1 MLKSIRLIVFC
12 FLLPLVTINSAYADE
27 FIIPAPPQIGAEG
40 YFLMDAN
47 TDEVLVEFNSDQRLP
62 PASLTK
68 IMTSYVAAKELAKGS
83 ISLDDE
89 VSVSVKAWRMEGS
102 RMFIREGTSVRLEEI
117 LRGIIVQS
125 GNDASVALAEH
136 ISGSEESFVETMNMH
151 ARNLGL
157 NNTNFENSTGLPH
170 ENHYTTASDLGR
182 LVKALIREFP
192 SHYKYYAE
200 KSYEYAGIKQNNR
213 NRLLWRDASV
223 DGVKTGHTEAAG
235 YCLVASAFR
244 NGMRLISVVMGTES
258 QISRAIESQKL
269 LTFGFRYFETISLY
283 EAGDMLKQVKIW
295 GGKHSSLRLGLNN
308 PLILTI
314 PKGSR
319 DKLDAEIT
327 LVEEIHAPIRKGDK
341 FGALIISGLSQEKVS
356 VPITALNSVEEAGF
370 FSKLI
375 DSIQLFS
382 LKLFDGDPLEY

>member
-1 MLKSIRLIVFC
+1 MLKSIRSIVFC

-89 VSVSVKAWRMEGS
+89 VSVSIKAWRMEGS

-295 GGKHSSLRLGLNN
+295 GGKHSSLRLGLTK

-341 FGALIISGLSQEKVS
+341 FGTLIISGLSQEKVS

>member
-1 MLKSIRLIVFC
+1 
-12 FLLPLVTINSAYADE
+12 
-27 FIIPAPPQIGAEG
+27 
-40 YFLMDAN
+40 
-47 TDEVLVEFNSDQRLP
+47 
-62 PASLTK
+62 
-68 IMTSYVAAKELAKGS
+68 
-83 ISLDDE
+83 
-89 VSVSVKAWRMEGS
+89 
-102 RMFIREGTSVRLEEI
+102 
-117 LRGIIVQS
+117 
-125 GNDASVALAEH
+125 
-136 ISGSEESFVETMNMH
+136 
-151 ARNLGL
+151 
-157 NNTNFENSTGLPH
+157 
-170 ENHYTTASDLGR
+170 
-182 LVKALIREFP
+182 
-192 SHYKYYAE
+192 
-200 KSYEYAGIKQNNR
+200 
-213 NRLLWRDASV
+213 
-223 DGVKTGHTEAAG
+223 
-235 YCLVASAFR
+235 
-244 NGMRLISVVMGTES
+244 MRLISVVMGTES

-319 DKLDAEIT
+319 DKLSAEIT

-341 FGALIISGLSQEKVS
+341 FGTLIISGLSQEKVS

>member
-1 MLKSIRLIVFC
+1 MLKSIRSIVFC
-12 FLLPLVTINSAYADE
+12 FLLLLVATNLAYADK
-27 FIIPAPPQIGAEG
+27 FIIPAPPQISAEG

-157 NNTNFENSTGLPH
+157 DNTNFENSTGLPH
-170 ENHYTTASDLGR
+170 ENHYTTASDLAR
-182 LVKALIREFP
+182 LVKALIVEFP

-200 KSYEYAGIKQNNR
+200 KSYEYAGIRQNNR

-244 NGMRLISVVMGTES
+244 NGMRLISVVMGTQS

-283 EAGDMLKQVKIW
+283 EAGDVLKQVKIW
-295 GGKHSSLRLGLNN
+295 SGKHSSLRLGLTN
-308 PLILTI
+308 PLLLTI

-319 DKLDAEIT
+319 DKLVAEIT
-327 LVEEIHAPIRKGDK
+327 LVKEIHAPITRGDK
-341 FGALIISGLSQEKVS
+341 FGTLLISGLNEREFS
-356 VPITALNSVEEAGF
+356 VPIAALNSVEEAGF

-375 DSIQLFS
+375 DSIQLFF
-382 LKLFDGDPLEY
+382 LKLFGGDPLEY

>member
-1 MLKSIRLIVFC
+1 M
-12 FLLPLVTINSAYADE
+12 
-27 FIIPAPPQIGAEG
+27 
-40 YFLMDAN
+40 
-47 TDEVLVEFNSDQRLP
+47 
-62 PASLTK
+62 
-68 IMTSYVAAKELAKGS
+68 
-83 ISLDDE
+83 
-89 VSVSVKAWRMEGS
+89 
-102 RMFIREGTSVRLEEI
+102 
-117 LRGIIVQS
+117 QS

-136 ISGSEESFVETMNMH
+136 ISGSEASFVETMNMH

-157 NNTNFENSTGLPH
+157 DNTNFENSTGLPH

-200 KSYEYAGIKQNNR
+200 KSYEYAGIRQNNR

-283 EAGDMLKQVKIW
+283 EADDILKQVKVW
-295 GGKHSSLRLGLNN
+295 SGKHSSLRLGLNN

-319 DKLDAEIT
+319 DKLVAEIS
-327 LVEEIHAPIRKGDK
+327 LVEEIHAPIRNGDK
-341 FGALIISGLSQEKVS
+341 FGARMISRLSDEKVS
-356 VPITALNSVEEAGF
+356 VPLTALNSVEEAGF

-375 DSIQLFS
+375 DSIQLFF

>member
-1 MLKSIRLIVFC
+1 MIISFRSIVFC
-12 FLLPLVTINSAYADE
+12 FLMALLAVNLAYADK
-27 FIIPAPPQIGAEG
+27 FIVPAPPQIGAEG
-40 YFLMDAN
+40 YFLMDAV
-47 TDEVLVEFNSDQRLP
+47 TDEILVEYNSDQRLP

-83 ISLDDE
+83 ISLNDE
-89 VSVSVKAWRMEGS
+89 VSVSIKAWRMEGS
-102 RMFIREGTSVRLEEI
+102 RMFIREGTLVRLEDI

-157 NNTNFENSTGLPH
+157 KNTNFENSTGLPH

-182 LVKALIREFP
+182 LVKALISEFP

-200 KSYEYAGIKQNNR
+200 KSYEYSGIRQNNR
-213 NRLLWRDASV
+213 NRLLWRDTSV

-235 YCLVASAFR
+235 YCLVASAVR
-244 NGMRLISVVMGTES
+244 NEMRLISVVMGTES
-258 QISRAIESQKL
+258 TISRAIESQKL
-269 LTFGFRYFETISLY
+269 LTFGFRYFETIPLY
-283 EAGDMLKQVKIW
+283 QGGDVLKQVKIW
-295 GGKHSSLRLGLNN
+295 GGKHSSLRLGLAD
-308 PLILTI
+308 PLVLTI

-319 DKLDAEIT
+319 DKLGAELT
-327 LVEEIHAPIRKGDK
+327 LVEEIHAPITKGDK
-341 FGALIISGLSQEKVS
+341 FGTITISGLSEKQVS
-356 VPITALNSVEEAGF
+356 VPIAALNSVEEAGF
-370 FSKLI
+370 LSRLI
-375 DSIQLFS
+375 DSIQLFF

>member
-1 MLKSIRLIVFC
+1 MLKSIRSTGFC
-12 FLLPLVTINSAYADE
+12 FFLPLVAFNLAYADE
-27 FIIPAPPQIGAEG
+27 FIIPAPPQIEAEG
-40 YFLMDAN
+40 YFVMDAN
-47 TDEVLVEFNSDQRLP
+47 TDEVLVEFNSDQRLA

-68 IMTSYVAAKELAKGS
+68 IMTSYVAAKELSKGS

-102 RMFIREGTSVRLEEI
+102 RMFIREGTTVRLEDI

-157 NNTNFENSTGLPH
+157 KNTNFENSTGLPN

-200 KSYEYAGIKQNNR
+200 KSYEYAGIRQNNR

-223 DGVKTGHTEAAG
+223 DGVKTGHTPAAG
-235 YCLVASAFR
+235 YCLVASAVR
-244 NGMRLISVVMGTES
+244 SGMRLISVVMGTES
-258 QISRAIESQKL
+258 EISRAIESQKL
-269 LTFGFRYFETISLY
+269 LSFGFRYFETISLY
-283 EAGDMLKQVKIW
+283 QAGDILRQVKIW
-295 GGKHSSLRLGLNN
+295 GGKHNSLRLGLTN
-308 PLILTI
+308 PLLLTI

-319 DKLDAEIT
+319 DNLAAEMT
-327 LVEEIHAPIRKGDK
+327 LVEEIHAPVTKGDK
-341 FGALIISGLSQEKVS
+341 LGTLTIVGLGEKKVS
-356 VPITALNSVEEAGF
+356 VPISALNSVDEAGF
-370 FSKLI
+370 LSRLI
-375 DSIQLFS
+375 DSIHLFF

>member
-1 MLKSIRLIVFC
+1 MLKSIRSIVFC

-89 VSVSVKAWRMEGS
+89 VSVSIKAWRMEGS

-170 ENHYTTASDLGR
+170 ENHYTTASQG
-182 LVKALIREFP
+182 P
-192 SHYKYYAE
+192 
-200 KSYEYAGIKQNNR
+200 
-213 NRLLWRDASV
+213 
-223 DGVKTGHTEAAG
+223 
-235 YCLVASAFR
+235 
-244 NGMRLISVVMGTES
+244 
-258 QISRAIESQKL
+258 
-269 LTFGFRYFETISLY
+269 
-283 EAGDMLKQVKIW
+283 
-295 GGKHSSLRLGLNN
+295 
-308 PLILTI
+308 
-314 PKGSR
+314 
-319 DKLDAEIT
+319 
-327 LVEEIHAPIRKGDK
+327 
-341 FGALIISGLSQEKVS
+341 
-356 VPITALNSVEEAGF
+356 
-370 FSKLI
+370 
-375 DSIQLFS
+375 
-382 LKLFDGDPLEY
+382 

>member
-1 MLKSIRLIVFC
+1 MLNSVRSMVFC
-12 FLLPLVTINSAYADE
+12 FFLPLVATNLAYADE
-27 FIIPAPPQIGAEG
+27 FIIPAPPQIGAVG

-47 TDEVLVEFNSDQRLP
+47 TEEVLVEFNSDQRLP

-89 VSVSVKAWRMEGS
+89 VNVSVKAWRMEGS
-102 RMFIREGTSVRLEEI
+102 RMFIREGTTVRLEEI

-157 NNTNFENSTGLPH
+157 ENTNFENSTGLPH
-170 ENHYTTASDLGR
+170 ENHYTTPSDLGR
-182 LVKALIREFP
+182 LVKALISEFP

-200 KSYEYAGIKQNNR
+200 KYYEYAGIRQNNR

-235 YCLVASAFR
+235 YCLVASAVR
-244 NGMRLISVVMGTES
+244 NGMRLISVVMGTDSE
-258 QISRAIESQKL
+258 ISRAIESQKL
-269 LTFGFRYFETISLY
+269 LSFGFRYFETISLY
-283 EAGDMLKQVKIW
+283 QAGDVLRQVKIW
-295 GGKHSSLRLGLNN
+295 GGKHSSLRLGLTN
-308 PLILTI
+308 PLVLTI

-319 DKLDAEIT
+319 DKLSAAIT
-327 LVEEIHAPIRKGDK
+327 LVEEIHAPINKGDN
-341 FGALIISGLSQEKVS
+341 FGTLSISGLSERQIS
-356 VPITALNSVEEAGF
+356 VPIAALNSVEEAGS
-370 FSKLI
+370 FSRLM
-375 DSIQLFS
+375 DSIQLFF

>member
-1 MLKSIRLIVFC
+1 MLNSVRPMVFC
-12 FLLPLVTINSAYADE
+12 FFLPLGAINLTYANE
-27 FIIPAPPQIGAEG
+27 FIIPAPPEIGAVG

-47 TDEVLVEFNSDQRLP
+47 TEEVLVEFNSDQRLP

-89 VSVSVKAWRMEGS
+89 VNVSVKAWRMEGS
-102 RMFIREGTSVRLEEI
+102 RMFIREGTTVRLEEI

-151 ARNLGL
+151 AKNLGL
-157 NNTNFENSTGLPH
+157 ENTNFENSTGLPH
-170 ENHYTTASDLGR
+170 ENHYTTPSDLGR
-182 LVKALIREFP
+182 LVKALISEFP

-200 KSYEYAGIKQNNR
+200 KYYEYAGIRQNNR
-213 NRLLWRDASV
+213 NRLLWRDVSV

-235 YCLVASAFR
+235 YCLVASAVR
-244 NGMRLISVVMGTES
+244 NGMRLISVVMGTDSE
-258 QISRAIESQKL
+258 ISRAIESQKL
-269 LTFGFRYFETISLY
+269 LSFGFRYFETISLY
-283 EAGDMLKQVKIW
+283 QAGDILRQVKIW
-295 GGKHSSLRLGLNN
+295 GGKHSSLRLGLTN
-308 PLILTI
+308 PLVLTI

-319 DKLDAEIT
+319 DKLSAAMT
-327 LVEEIHAPIRKGDK
+327 VVEEIHAPINKGDK
-341 FGALIISGLSQEKVS
+341 FGTLSISGLGERQIS
-356 VPITALNSVEEAGF
+356 VPIAALNSVEEAGS
-370 FSKLI
+370 FSRLM
-375 DSIQLFS
+375 DSIQLFF

>member
-1 MLKSIRLIVFC
+1 MLKSIRSTGFC
-12 FLLPLVTINSAYADE
+12 FFLPLVALNLAFADE
-27 FIIPAPPQIGAEG
+27 FIIPAPPQIEAEG
-40 YFLMDAN
+40 YFVMDAN
-47 TDEVLVEFNSDQRLP
+47 TDEVLVEFNSDQRLA

-68 IMTSYVAAKELAKGS
+68 IMTSYVAAKELSKGS

-102 RMFIREGTSVRLEEI
+102 RMFIREGTTVRLEDI

-157 NNTNFENSTGLPH
+157 KNTNFENSTGLPN

-200 KSYEYAGIKQNNR
+200 KSYEYAGIRQNNR

-223 DGVKTGHTEAAG
+223 DGVKTGHTKAAG
-235 YCLVASAFR
+235 YCLVASAVR
-244 NGMRLISVVMGTES
+244 SGMRLISVVMGTES
-258 QISRAIESQKL
+258 EISRAIESQKL
-269 LTFGFRYFETISLY
+269 LSFGFRYFETISLY
-283 EAGDMLKQVKIW
+283 QAGDILRQVKIW
-295 GGKHSSLRLGLNN
+295 GGKHNSLRLGLTN
-308 PLILTI
+308 PLLLTI

-319 DKLDAEIT
+319 DNLAAEMT
-327 LVEEIHAPIRKGDK
+327 LVEEIHAPVTKGDK
-341 FGALIISGLSQEKVS
+341 LGTLTIVGLGEKKVS
-356 VPITALNSVEEAGF
+356 VPISALNSVDEAGF
-370 FSKLI
+370 LSRLI
-375 DSIQLFS
+375 DSIHLFF

>member
-1 MLKSIRLIVFC
+1 MLKSIRSTGFC
-12 FLLPLVTINSAYADE
+12 FFLPLVAFNLAYADE
-27 FIIPAPPQIGAEG
+27 FIIPAPPQIEAEG
-40 YFLMDAN
+40 YFVMDAN
-47 TDEVLVEFNSDQRLP
+47 TDEVLVEFNSDQRLA

-68 IMTSYVAAKELAKGS
+68 IMTSYVAAKELSKGS

-102 RMFIREGTSVRLEEI
+102 RMFIREGTTVRLEDI

-157 NNTNFENSTGLPH
+157 KNTNFENSTGLPN

-200 KSYEYAGIKQNNR
+200 KSYEYAGIRQNNR

-223 DGVKTGHTEAAG
+223 DGVKTGHTKAAG
-235 YCLVASAFR
+235 YCLVASAVR
-244 NGMRLISVVMGTES
+244 SGMRLISVVMGTES
-258 QISRAIESQKL
+258 EISRAIESQKL
-269 LTFGFRYFETISLY
+269 LSFGFRYFETISLY
-283 EAGDMLKQVKIW
+283 QAGDILRQVKIW
-295 GGKHSSLRLGLNN
+295 GGKHNSLRLGLTN
-308 PLILTI
+308 PLLLTI

-319 DKLDAEIT
+319 NKLAAEMI
-327 LVEEIHAPIRKGDK
+327 LVEEIHAPVTKGDK
-341 FGALIISGLSQEKVS
+341 LGTLTIVGLGEKKVS
-356 VPITALNSVEEAGF
+356 VPISALNSVDEAGF
-370 FSKLI
+370 LSRLI
-375 DSIQLFS
+375 DSIHLFF

>member
-89 VSVSVKAWRMEGS
+89 VNVSVKAWRMEGS

-295 GGKHSSLRLGLNN
+295 GGKHSSLRLGLTK

>member
-1 MLKSIRLIVFC
+1 MLKSIRSTGFC
-12 FLLPLVTINSAYADE
+12 FFLPLVAFNLAYADE
-27 FIIPAPPQIGAEG
+27 FIIPAPPQIEAEG
-40 YFLMDAN
+40 YFVMDAN
-47 TDEVLVEFNSDQRLP
+47 TDEVLVEFNSDQRLA

-68 IMTSYVAAKELAKGS
+68 IMTSYVAAKELSKGS

-102 RMFIREGTSVRLEEI
+102 RMFIREGTTVRLEDI

-157 NNTNFENSTGLPH
+157 KNTNFENSTGLPN

-200 KSYEYAGIKQNNR
+200 KSYEYAGIRQNNR

-223 DGVKTGHTEAAG
+223 DGVKTGHTKAAG
-235 YCLVASAFR
+235 YCLVASAVR
-244 NGMRLISVVMGTES
+244 SGMRLISVVMGTES
-258 QISRAIESQKL
+258 EISRAIESQKL
-269 LTFGFRYFETISLY
+269 LSFGFRYFETISLY
-283 EAGDMLKQVKIW
+283 QAGDILRQVKIW
-295 GGKHSSLRLGLNN
+295 GGKHNSLRLGLTNS
-308 PLILTI
+308 LLLTI

-319 DKLDAEIT
+319 DNLAAEMT
-327 LVEEIHAPIRKGDK
+327 LVEEIHAPVTKGDK
-341 FGALIISGLSQEKVS
+341 LGTLTIVGLGEKKVS
-356 VPITALNSVEEAGF
+356 VPISALNSVDEAGF
-370 FSKLI
+370 LSRLI
-375 DSIQLFS
+375 DSIHLFF

>member
-1 MLKSIRLIVFC
+1 MLKSIRSTGFC
-12 FLLPLVTINSAYADE
+12 FFLPLVAFNLAYADE
-27 FIIPAPPQIGAEG
+27 FIIPAPPQIEAEG
-40 YFLMDAN
+40 YFVMDAN
-47 TDEVLVEFNSDQRLP
+47 TDEVLVEFNSDQRLA

-68 IMTSYVAAKELAKGS
+68 IMTSYVAAKELSKGS

-102 RMFIREGTSVRLEEI
+102 RMFIREGTTVRLEDI

-157 NNTNFENSTGLPH
+157 KNTNFENSTGLPN

-200 KSYEYAGIKQNNR
+200 KSYEYAGIRQNNR

-223 DGVKTGHTEAAG
+223 DGVKTGHTKAAG
-235 YCLVASAFR
+235 YCLVASAVR
-244 NGMRLISVVMGTES
+244 SGMRLISVVMGTES
-258 QISRAIESQKL
+258 EISRAIESQKL
-269 LTFGFRYFETISLY
+269 LSFGFRYFETISLY
-283 EAGDMLKQVKIW
+283 QAGDILRQVKIW
-295 GGKHSSLRLGLNN
+295 GGKHNSLRLGLTN
-308 PLILTI
+308 PLLLTI

-319 DKLDAEIT
+319 DNLAAEMT
-327 LVEEIHAPIRKGDK
+327 LVEEIHAPVTKGDK
-341 FGALIISGLSQEKVS
+341 LGTLTIVGLGEKKVS
-356 VPITALNSVEEAGF
+356 VPISALNSVDEAGF
-370 FSKLI
+370 LSRLI
-375 DSIQLFS
+375 DSIHLFF

>member
-1 MLKSIRLIVFC
+1 MLKSIRSIVFC
-12 FLLPLVTINSAYADE
+12 FLLPLVSTNSAYADE

-47 TDEVLVEFNSDQRLP
+47 TDKVLVQFNSDQRLP

-89 VSVSVKAWRMEGS
+89 VNVSVKAWRMEGS

-258 QISRAIESQKL
+258 QVSRAIESQKL

-295 GGKHSSLRLGLNN
+295 GGKHSSLRLGLTN

-341 FGALIISGLSQEKVS
+341 FGKLMISGLSQEKVS